1 MMQALD
7 GLWEKI
13 CENVRRGI
21 SPDAFQRWFAPA
33 RLVETG
39 EDTLTLAVPNSI
51 QQLWIESNYATLLQD
66 AIILTLGDRRVVKF
80 RVEMTAPVISRAAE
94 MAGGGVGGDLFD
106 ARGSGGAGSEAGL
119 GVAGSAG
126 ARAAG
131 AAGAAGTVGSGGSAG
146 SVGSAGAVGE
156 GTGGFNA
163 RYVFENFVVGSSNQF
178 AHAAALAVAENPARI
193 YNPLFIHGGV
203 GLGKTHLMQAIGHH
217 IVAHRKKARVIYIS
231 SEQFTNEFIDAIQ
244 QGTLPKFRRR
254 YRQADVLLIDD
265 VQFFAG
271 KERSQDEFF
280 HTFNALF
287 DGHRQ
292 IVMTSDRPPSEMQ
305 KLEARLVSRFEWG
318 IAAEMQVPDVETRT
332 AILRKKM
339 AQLQVT
345 LPDDVVRFLAERIS
359 NNVRRLE
366 GSLMRL
372 ASFVSLSREKLTQ
385 PRVEE
390 LLRDLLQEDARNQ
403 VTIDKIQRVV
413 AEHYDVRLADMT
425 SKRRPAC
432 IAFPRQVAM
441 ALARDLTRA
450 SYSEIGAAFGGRDH
464 GTVMHACKLITA
476 RTTEDPKI
484 RSVIMLLES
493 RLKA

>member
-1 MMQALD
+1 MIQALD

-66 AIILTLGDRRVVKF
+66 AIILTLGDRRAVKF
-80 RVEMTAPVISRAAE
+80 RVEMTAPVISRGPE
-94 MAGGGVGGDLFD
+94 TAGGGVAGDLFD
-106 ARGSGGAGSEAGL
+106 VRGSGGAGSEAGR
-119 GVAGSAG
+119 GVAVSAG
-126 ARAAG
+126 SRAAG
-131 AAGAAGTVGSGGSAG
+131 TAGSVG
-146 SVGSAGAVGE
+146 SVGSAGTLGE
-156 GTGGFNA
+156 ATGGFNA

-178 AHAAALAVAENPARI
+178 AHAAAWAVAENPARI

-339 AQLQVT
+339 GQLQVT

-390 LLRDLLQEDARNQ
+390 LLRDLLQEDARTQ

-413 AEHYDVRLADMT
+413 AEHYDVR
-425 SKRRPAC
+425 
-432 IAFPRQVAM
+432 
-441 ALARDLTRA
+441 
-450 SYSEIGAAFGGRDH
+450 
-464 GTVMHACKLITA
+464 
-476 RTTEDPKI
+476 
-484 RSVIMLLES
+484 
-493 RLKA
+493 

>member
-1 MMQALD
+1 MTHALD
-7 GLWEKI
+7 GLWDKI
-13 CENVRRGI
+13 CDNVRRGI

-33 RLVETG
+33 RLAEAG
-39 EDTLTLAVPNSI
+39 EETLTLAVPNSI

-66 AIILTLGDRRVVKF
+66 AIILTLGDRRTVRF
-80 RVEMTAPVISRAAE
+80 RVEMTGPPPTRPEDAEASGHGLNGSAKVNGAAAMSGGAASRLP
-94 MAGGGVGGDLFD
+94 GLN
-106 ARGSGGAGSEAGL
+106 GSGGE
-119 GVAGSAG
+119 G
-126 ARAAG
+126 A
-131 AAGAAGTVGSGGSAG
+131 
-146 SVGSAGAVGE
+146 
-156 GTGGFNA
+156 GGFNA

-178 AHAAALAVAENPARI
+178 AHAAAHAVAENPARI

-217 IVAHRKKARVIYIS
+217 ILAHRKKARVIYIS

-244 QGTLPKFRRR
+244 QGSLPKFRRR

-339 AQLQVT
+339 AHLQVT

-372 ASFVSLSREKLTQ
+372 ASFVSLSHETLTQ

-441 ALARDLTRA
+441 ALSRDLTRA

-464 GTVMHACKLITA
+464 GTVMHACKLISS
-476 RTTEDPKI
+476 RTSEDPKI
-484 RSVIMLLES
+484 RSAILLLQS
-493 RLKA
+493 RLKG

>member
-7 GLWEKI
+7 GLWDKI

-66 AIILTLGDRRVVKF
+66 AIILTLGDRRAVKF
-80 RVEMTAPVISRAAE
+80 RVEMTAPVISRVPE
-94 MAGGGVGGDLFD
+94 TAGGGVGSVGSDLFD
-106 ARGSGGAGSEAGL
+106 VRGSGGAGSEAGR
-119 GVAGSAG
+119 GVAVSAG
-126 ARAAG
+126 SRAAG
-131 AAGAAGTVGSGGSAG
+131 SSGSVG
-146 SVGSAGAVGE
+146 SVGSASTLGE

-476 RTTEDPKI
+476 RTAEDPKI

>member
-1 MMQALD
+1 MTNAFD
-7 GLWEKI
+7 ALWEKI
-13 CENVRRGI
+13 CEHVRKGM

-33 RLVETG
+33 RLVAADE
-39 EDTLTLAVPNSI
+39 ESLTLAVPNTI
-51 QQLWIESNYATLLQD
+51 QQLWIESNYASLLQD
-66 AIILTLGDRRVVKF
+66 AIILTLGDRRSVKF
-80 RVEMTAPVISRAAE
+80 RVEMAEATLGRRTAL
-94 MAGGGVGGDLFD
+94 VGSTN
-106 ARGSGGAGSEAGL
+106 GSGAHGAGTNGAGPAL
-119 GVAGSAG
+119 GNGRDIGLAV
-126 ARAAG
+126 AG
-131 AAGAAGTVGSGGSAG
+131 AAAPSAHGGRLNGLNGNGSDT
-146 SVGSAGAVGE
+146 
-156 GTGGFNA
+156 TGGFNA
-163 RYVFENFVVGSSNQF
+163 KYVFENFVVGSSNQF

-217 IVAHRKKARVIYIS
+217 ILTHRKKARVLYIS

-271 KERSQDEFF
+271 KERSQEEFF

-318 IAAEMQVPDVETRT
+318 IAAEMQVPDMETRT

-339 AQLQVT
+339 ANLQVS
-345 LPDDVVRFLAERIS
+345 LPDEVVRFIAERIS
-359 NNVRRLE
+359 TNVRRLE
-366 GSLMRL
+366 GSLVRL
-372 ASFVSLSREKLTQ
+372 ASFVSLSRERLTQ
-385 PRVEE
+385 PRVED
-390 LLRDLLQEDARNQ
+390 LLRDFLQEDVLNK

-413 AEHYDVRLADMT
+413 ADHFDIRLADMT
-425 SKRRPAC
+425 SRRRPAC

-441 ALARDLTRA
+441 NLSREMTRSSFA
-450 SYSEIGAAFGGRDH
+450 EIGAAFGGRDH
-464 GTVMHACKLITA
+464 GTVMHACRLVTS
-476 RTTEDPKI
+476 RMEEDTQLRQLVALLQVKI
-484 RSVIMLLES
+484 
-493 RLKA
+493 KN

>member
-1 MMQALD
+1 MTNALN

-13 CENVRRGI
+13 CDNVRPGL

-33 RLVETG
+33 RLVAAD
-39 EDTLTLAVPNSI
+39 EDSLTLAVPNTI
-51 QQLWIESNYATLLQD
+51 QQFWIESNYATLLQD
-66 AIILTLGDRRVVKF
+66 AIVVTLGDRRTV
-80 RVEMTAPVISRAAE
+80 RYQIDLNGAPPQRSYHSTNGHPANGHSTNGHPSPSTLQESRLPAAE
-94 MAGGGVGGDLFD
+94 IASPA
-106 ARGSGGAGSEAGL
+106 ARPGTASTAN
-119 GVAGSAG
+119 GSAPE
-126 ARAAG
+126 
-131 AAGAAGTVGSGGSAG
+131 SA
-146 SVGSAGAVGE
+146 
-156 GTGGFNA
+156 GGFNA
-163 RYVFENFVVGSSNQF
+163 KYVFENFVVGSSNQF

-217 IVAHRKKARVIYIS
+217 ILAHRKKARVLYVS
-231 SEQFTNEFIDAIQ
+231 SEHFTNEFIDAIQ
-244 QGTLPKFRRR
+244 QGTLTKFRRR

-339 AQLQVT
+339 ANLQVT
-345 LPDDVVRFLAERIS
+345 LPDDIVRFVAERIS

-366 GSLMRL
+366 GALIRL
-372 ASFVSLSREKLTQ
+372 ASFVSLSHEKLSQ
-385 PRVEE
+385 ARVED
-390 LLRDLLQEDARNQ
+390 LLRDLLQEDAQRQ
-403 VTIDKIQRVV
+403 VTIDKIQRAV
-413 AEHYDVRLADMT
+413 ADHYDVRLADMT

-432 IAFPRQVAM
+432 IAFPRQIAM
-441 ALARDLTRA
+441 ALSRELTRA
-450 SYSEIGAAFGGRDH
+450 SYSEIGTAFGGRDH
-464 GTVMHACKLITA
+464 GTVMHACKLVAA
-476 RTTEDPKI
+476 RMQDDAKV
-484 RSVIMLLES
+484 RSAILLIES
-493 RLKA
+493 KLKS

>member
-1 MMQALD
+1 MNALN

-13 CENVRRGI
+13 CDNVRQGL

-33 RLVETG
+33 RLVEAG
-39 EDTLTLAVPNSI
+39 EETLTLAVPNSI

-66 AIILTLGDRRVVKF
+66 AIILTLGDRRAVRF
-80 RVEMTAPVISRAAE
+80 QVEMNGVPGDVSGATHLGRREGANGDARLHRVVVPQGGASGTGVHGANGIASGHAAIPS
-94 MAGGGVGGDLFD
+94 AGGAPRLTGLTGQSADGG
-106 ARGSGGAGSEAGL
+106 
-119 GVAGSAG
+119 
-126 ARAAG
+126 
-131 AAGAAGTVGSGGSAG
+131 
-146 SVGSAGAVGE
+146 
-156 GTGGFNA
+156 GGFNA

-203 GLGKTHLMQAIGHH
+203 GLGKTHLMQAVGHH
-217 IVAHRKKARVIYIS
+217 ILAHRKKARVIYIS

-339 AQLQVT
+339 THLQVT
-345 LPDDVVRFLAERIS
+345 LPDEVVLFLAERIS

-372 ASFVSLSREKLTQ
+372 ASFVSLSNEKLTQ
-385 PRVEE
+385 PRVED

-403 VTIDKIQRVV
+403 ITIDKIQRVV

-441 ALARDLTRA
+441 ALSRDLTRA
-450 SYSEIGAAFGGRDH
+450 SYAEIGAAFGGRDH
-464 GTVMHACKLITA
+464 GTVMHACKLITIRMA
-476 RTTEDPKI
+476 EDSKI
-484 RSVIMLLES
+484 RSIIMLLTS
-493 RLKA
+493 QLKS

>member
-1 MMQALD
+1 MTNALD

-13 CENVRRGI
+13 CDTVRLGM

-33 RLVETG
+33 RLVEAS
-39 EDTLTLAVPNSI
+39 EETLTLSVPNSI

-66 AIILTLGDRRVVKF
+66 AIIVTLGDRRTVKF
-80 RVEMTAPVISRAAE
+80 RVEMNGAVPPRLDAARIGGHLAGATATPRSHGPATPDAVGAPPPAALRTT
-94 MAGGGVGGDLFD
+94 G
-106 ARGSGGAGSEAGL
+106 GL
-119 GVAGSAG
+119 GTAANGST
-126 ARAAG
+126 AANG
-131 AAGAAGTVGSGGSAG
+131 
-146 SVGSAGAVGE
+146 GE

-163 RYVFENFVVGSSNQF
+163 KYVFANFVVGTSNQF
-178 AHAAALAVAENPARI
+178 AHAAAHAVAENPARI

-217 IVAHRKKARVIYIS
+217 ILAHRKKARVLYLS

-244 QGTLPKFRRR
+244 QGTLSKFRRR

-332 AILRKKM
+332 AILRHKM
-339 AQLQVT
+339 TQLRVT
-345 LPDDVVRFLAERIS
+345 LPDDAVRFIAERIS

-366 GSLMRL
+366 GGLLRL
-372 ASFVSLSREKLTQ
+372 ASFASLSNEKLTQ
-385 PRVEE
+385 PRVED
-390 LLRDLLQEDARNQ
+390 LLRDLLQEDAHDQ

-413 AEHYDVRLADMT
+413 AEHFDVRLADMT

-432 IAFPRQVAM
+432 IAFPRQIAM
-441 ALARDLTRA
+441 TLARNLTRA
-450 SYSEIGAAFGGRDH
+450 SYSEIGMAFGGRDH
-464 GTVMHACKLITA
+464 GTVMHACKLIAT
-476 RTTEDPKI
+476 RMNDDPKL
-484 RSVIMLLES
+484 RSSILVLES
-493 RLKA
+493 RLRA

>member
-80 RVEMTAPVISRAAE
+80 RVEMTAPVISRGAE

>member
-1 MMQALD
+1 MIQALD

-66 AIILTLGDRRVVKF
+66 AIILTLGDRRAVKF
-80 RVEMTAPVISRAAE
+80 RVEMTAPVISRGPE
-94 MAGGGVGGDLFD
+94 TAGGGVAGDLFD
-106 ARGSGGAGSEAGL
+106 VRGRGGAGSEAGR
-119 GVAGSAG
+119 GVAVSAG
-126 ARAAG
+126 SRAAG
-131 AAGAAGTVGSGGSAG
+131 TAGSVG
-146 SVGSAGAVGE
+146 SVGSAGTLGE
-156 GTGGFNA
+156 ATGGFNA

-178 AHAAALAVAENPARI
+178 AHAAAWAVAENPARI

-339 AQLQVT
+339 GQLQVT

-385 PRVEE
+385 PRV
-390 LLRDLLQEDARNQ
+390 
-403 VTIDKIQRVV
+403 
-413 AEHYDVRLADMT
+413 
-425 SKRRPAC
+425 
-432 IAFPRQVAM
+432 
-441 ALARDLTRA
+441 
-450 SYSEIGAAFGGRDH
+450 
-464 GTVMHACKLITA
+464 
-476 RTTEDPKI
+476 
-484 RSVIMLLES
+484 
-493 RLKA
+493 

>member
-80 RVEMTAPVISRAAE
+80 RVEMTAPVISRGAE

-106 ARGSGGAGSEAGL
+106 ARGSGGAGSEAGR

-126 ARAAG
+126 AVG
-131 AAGAAGTVGSGGSAG
+131 ARAAGTVGSGGSAG

>member
-80 RVEMTAPVISRAAE
+80 RVEMTAPVISRGAE

-126 ARAAG
+126 AVGARAAG
-131 AAGAAGTVGSGGSAG
+131 TAGSGGSAG

>member
-1 MMQALD
+1 MTQALD

-13 CENVRRGI
+13 CENVRLGL
-21 SPDAFQRWFAPA
+21 SPEAFQRWFAPA
-33 RLVETG
+33 RLIEAG
-39 EDTLTLAVPNSI
+39 EESLTLCVPNMI

-66 AIILTLGDRRVVKF
+66 AIIFTLGDKRAVRFQVDVGMASACLSKTGAPA
-80 RVEMTAPVISRAAE
+80 VITDTLKPAQAAVPTPSATAAAPLP
-94 MAGGGVGGDLFD
+94 MA
-106 ARGSGGAGSEAGL
+106 AAPPE
-119 GVAGSAG
+119 SA
-126 ARAAG
+126 
-131 AAGAAGTVGSGGSAG
+131 
-146 SVGSAGAVGE
+146 AVTTQE
-156 GTGGFNA
+156 GFNPK
-163 RYVFENFVVGSSNQF
+163 YQFDSFVVGASNQF
-178 AHAAALAVAENPARI
+178 AHAAAFAVAENPARI
-193 YNPLFIHGGV
+193 YNPLFIHSGV
-203 GLGKTHLMQAIGHH
+203 GLGKTHLMQAIGQH
-217 IVAHRKKARVIYIS
+217 ILQTRKRAKVVYVS
-231 SEQFTNEFIDAIQ
+231 SEHFTNEFIDAIQ
-244 QGTLPKFRRR
+244 QGTLNKFRKR

-271 KERSQDEFF
+271 KERSQEEFF

-318 IAAEMQVPDVETRT
+318 IAAEMQIPDVETRI

-339 AQLQVT
+339 AHLQT
-345 LPDDVVRFLAERIS
+345 KLPDEVVRFLAERIC

-366 GSLMRL
+366 GALMRV
-372 ASFVSLSREKLTQ
+372 ASYASLSNEKLTQ
-385 PRVEE
+385 ARVEE

-413 AEHYDVRLADMT
+413 AEFYDVRLADMT

-441 ALARDLTRA
+441 ALARELTRS
-450 SYSEIGAAFGGRDH
+450 SYSEIGTAFGGRDH
-464 GTVMHACKLITA
+464 GTVMHACKLVSA
-476 RTTEDPKI
+476 RMDVDPKV
-484 RSVIMLLES
+484 RSAIMLLES

>member
-1 MMQALD
+1 MTNALD
-7 GLWEKI
+7 GLWETI
-13 CENVRRGI
+13 CDNVRHGL

-33 RLVETG
+33 RLVEAG
-39 EDTLTLAVPNSI
+39 EETLTLAVPNSI

-66 AIILTLGDRRVVKF
+66 AIIVTLGDRRAVKF
-80 RVEMTAPVISRAAE
+80 RVDMNGSP
-94 MAGGGVGGDLFD
+94 
-106 ARGSGGAGSEAGL
+106 ARRSDGSAAGL
-119 GVAGSAG
+119 NGGILGRTPRDMAPTVVAEEMPGVAGARPAG
-126 ARAAG
+126 LNG
-131 AAGAAGTVGSGGSAG
+131 QG
-146 SVGSAGAVGE
+146 GE

-217 IVAHRKKARVIYIS
+217 ILAHRKKARVIYLS

-244 QGTLPKFRRR
+244 QGTLTKFRRR

-339 AQLQVT
+339 SHLQVT

-372 ASFVSLSREKLTQ
+372 ASFVSLSNEKLTQ
-385 PRVEE
+385 PRVED

-441 ALARDLTRA
+441 ALARDMTRA

-464 GTVMHACKLITA
+464 GTVMHACRLITS
-476 RTTEDPKI
+476 RMSEDPKV
-484 RSVIMLLES
+484 RSVVLLLES
-493 RLKA
+493 RLKG

>member
-80 RVEMTAPVISRAAE
+80 RVEMTAPVISRGAE

-126 ARAAG
+126 AR

>member
-1 MMQALD
+1 
-7 GLWEKI
+7 
-13 CENVRRGI
+13 
-21 SPDAFQRWFAPA
+21 
-33 RLVETG
+33 
-39 EDTLTLAVPNSI
+39 
-51 QQLWIESNYATLLQD
+51 
-66 AIILTLGDRRVVKF
+66 
-80 RVEMTAPVISRAAE
+80 
-94 MAGGGVGGDLFD
+94 
-106 ARGSGGAGSEAGL
+106 
-119 GVAGSAG
+119 
-126 ARAAG
+126 
-131 AAGAAGTVGSGGSAG
+131 
-146 SVGSAGAVGE
+146 
-156 GTGGFNA
+156 
-163 RYVFENFVVGSSNQF
+163 
-178 AHAAALAVAENPARI
+178 
-193 YNPLFIHGGV
+193 
-203 GLGKTHLMQAIGHH
+203 
-217 IVAHRKKARVIYIS
+217 VAHRKKARVIYIS

>member
-80 RVEMTAPVISRAAE
+80 RVEMTAPVISRGAE

-126 ARAAG
+126 AR
-131 AAGAAGTVGSGGSAG
+131 AAGTVGSGGSAG

>member
-1 MMQALD
+1 MTNALD

-13 CENVRRGI
+13 CDTVRLGMT
-21 SPDAFQRWFAPA
+21 PDAFQRWFAPA
-33 RLVETG
+33 RLMEAN
-39 EDTLTLAVPNSI
+39 EESLTLAVPNSI
-51 QQLWIESNYATLLQD
+51 QQLWIESNYASLLQD
-66 AIILTLGDRRVVKF
+66 AIIVTLGDRRTVKF
-80 RVEMTAPVISRAAE
+80 RVEMNGAGTPRPNAAGHGGHAVDVNGTPGSRSARPSDPAQASPAPRPTGTPAA
-94 MAGGGVGGDLFD
+94 
-106 ARGSGGAGSEAGL
+106 AGSE
-119 GVAGSAG
+119 
-126 ARAAG
+126 
-131 AAGAAGTVGSGGSAG
+131 T
-146 SVGSAGAVGE
+146 
-156 GTGGFNA
+156 TGGFNPK
-163 RYVFENFVVGSSNQF
+163 YVFSNFVVGTSNQF
-178 AHAAALAVAENPARI
+178 AHAAAHAVAENPARI

-217 IVAHRKKARVIYIS
+217 ILAHRKKARVLYLS

-244 QGTLPKFRRR
+244 QGTLTKFRRR

-332 AILRKKM
+332 AILRHKM
-339 AQLQVT
+339 SQLQVT
-345 LPDDVVRFLAERIS
+345 LPDDVVRFIAERIS

-366 GSLMRL
+366 GSLLRL
-372 ASFVSLSREKLTQ
+372 ASFASLSNEKLTQ
-385 PRVEE
+385 PRVED
-390 LLRDLLQEDARNQ
+390 LLRDLLQEDAHNQ

-413 AEHYDVRLADMT
+413 AEHFDVRLADMT

-432 IAFPRQVAM
+432 IAFPRQIAM
-441 ALARDLTRA
+441 HLARHLTRA
-450 SYSEIGAAFGGRDH
+450 SFSEIGMAFGGRDH
-464 GTVMHACKLITA
+464 GTVMHACKLITG
-476 RTTEDPKI
+476 RMNDDPKL
-484 RSVIMLLES
+484 RSSILVLES
-493 RLKA
+493 RLKG

>member
-1 MMQALD
+1 MIQALD

-66 AIILTLGDRRVVKF
+66 AIILTLGDRRAVKF
-80 RVEMTAPVISRAAE
+80 RVEMTAPVISRGPE
-94 MAGGGVGGDLFD
+94 TAGGGVAGDLFD
-106 ARGSGGAGSEAGL
+106 VRGSGGAGSEAGR
-119 GVAGSAG
+119 GVAVSAG
-126 ARAAG
+126 SRAAG
-131 AAGAAGTVGSGGSAG
+131 TAGSVG
-146 SVGSAGAVGE
+146 SVGSAGTLGE
-156 GTGGFNA
+156 ATGGFNA

-178 AHAAALAVAENPARI
+178 AHAAAWAVAENPARI

-339 AQLQVT
+339 GQLQVT

-476 RTTEDPKI
+476 RTAEDPNI

>member
-1 MMQALD
+1 MNALD

-13 CENVRRGI
+13 CDNVRRGL
-21 SPDAFQRWFAPA
+21 SADAFQRWFAPA
-33 RLVETG
+33 RLVEAG
-39 EDTLTLAVPNSI
+39 EETLTLAVPNSI
-51 QQLWIESNYATLLQD
+51 QQLWIESNYASLLQD
-66 AIILTLGDRRVVKF
+66 AIIVTLGDRRAVRF
-80 RVEMTAPVISRAAE
+80 RVEMNGLANGRTPEPGTGGSDGSRAVLN
-94 MAGGGVGGDLFD
+94 GD
-106 ARGSGGAGSEAGL
+106 ARLHSKATPAGKNGAGL
-119 GVAGSAG
+119 VHGSAPT
-126 ARAAG
+126 ASR
-131 AAGAAGTVGSGGSAG
+131 
-146 SVGSAGAVGE
+146 SVGLNGHPVES
-156 GTGGFNA
+156 TGGFNA

-217 IVAHRKKARVIYIS
+217 VLAHRKKARVVYVS
-231 SEQFTNEFIDAIQ
+231 SEHFTNEFIDAIQ

-339 AQLQVT
+339 ANLQVT
-345 LPDDVVRFLAERIS
+345 LPDEVVRFLAERIS

-372 ASFVSLSREKLTQ
+372 ASFVSLSNEKLTQ
-385 PRVEE
+385 PRVED
-390 LLRDLLQEDARNQ
+390 LLRDLLQEDARDQ

-441 ALARDLTRA
+441 SLARELTRS

-464 GTVMHACKLITA
+464 GTVMHACKLIA
-476 RTTEDPKI
+476 SRMADDPKI

-493 RLKA
+493 RLKS

>member
-1 MMQALD
+1 MTKALD
-7 GLWEKI
+7 GLWDKI

-33 RLVETG
+33 RLVEAG
-39 EDTLTLAVPNSI
+39 EETLTLTVPNSI

-66 AIILTLGDRRVVKF
+66 AIILTLGDRRAVKF
-80 RVEMTAPVISRAAE
+80 RVEMTGPPPARPDETSGGREHSGTNGVSGMGRMDRME
-94 MAGGGVGGDLFD
+94 RVNGGGVPDRLN
-106 ARGSGGAGSEAGL
+106 
-119 GVAGSAG
+119 
-126 ARAAG
+126 G
-131 AAGAAGTVGSGGSAG
+131 AAGGSPARANGLNGNG
-146 SVGSAGAVGE
+146 NGGE
-156 GTGGFNA
+156 GGVGFNA

-217 IVAHRKKARVIYIS
+217 ILAHRKKARVIYIS

-244 QGTLPKFRRR
+244 QGSLPKFRRR

-339 AQLQVT
+339 THLQVT

-372 ASFVSLSREKLTQ
+372 ASFVSLSHEKLTQ

-432 IAFPRQVAM
+432 IAFPRQIAM

-464 GTVMHACKLITA
+464 GTVMHACKLV
-476 RTTEDPKI
+476 TTRMSDDPKI

-493 RLKA
+493 RLKN